1 MLLSPPTFTF
11 NQPSSSTAL
20 AVPASKRRCINP
32 VLSASRALHTI
43 TATLP
48 NDTLPST
55 MLFGAPLQ
63 MPLSPPMEGTASLP
77 RRRALRTRQVEEDRG
92 GKRRKMSEGS
102 KRELKCEGDK
112 ENKENKRPRALF
124 ATPEQRLPSEVP
136 RGLTRTA
143 FAQAF
148 EPTRPRGWSAQDD
161 QDLIALVAST
171 LASAL
176 PSQPPPDDSYTIS
189 TAPSTPRSSS
199 RKRRRED

>member
-11 NQPSSSTAL
+11 NQPSSSSAL
-20 AVPASKRRCINP
+20 AMPASKRRCIDP

-77 RRRALRTRQVEEDRG
+77 RRRALRRRQVEEDRG
-92 GKRRKMSEGS
+92 GKRRKTSES
-102 KRELKCEGDK
+102 TKKDVKCEGDK
-112 ENKENKRPRALF
+112 ENKENKRVRALF

-161 QDLIALVAST
+161 QDLLALVANT
-171 LASAL
+171 IASAL
-176 PSQPPPDDSYTIS
+176 PSQSPRDNYTTS
-189 TAPSTPRSSS
+189 TAPSTPRSNL